1 MLRFFNEYRESL
13 SAQSILVLTKFKKL
27 ITKEKLLPMY
37 NKKMVDIIRS
47 IFESPNHV
55 IGNHDKSFSCSSLS
69 LFNPFDVEL

>member
-1 MLRFFNEYRESL
+1 MKFFNECSESIT
-13 SAQSILVLTKFKKL
+13 AQSILVLKKFKRL

-55 IGNHDKSFSCSSLS
+55 NGNHDKRFSCSSLP